1 MSAGR
6 TCPSADPRAGTEPRS
21 GRARCYHRAVR
32 GADSSGA
39 RRSPNH
45 TVTTA
50 QRARLVVAMGLL
62 NLILATVALTA
73 GAVLPTAPDGG
84 IAAASSIPGSPST
97 PPASTPLSSAEPTPT
112 ATPTGPSGPEIT
124 PVPSTPASAPPPS
137 STPSGPI
144 VAEGPTPTP
153 PGPTPT
159 ATAPTPTVAPVR
171 HTPAPTPAATPRPTP
186 RATPRPTPR
195 PTPAPTPAPVVGKQK
210 GARPPCPGD
219 VSGPPGHHKVSPPV
233 TRPCGKNG
241 DNNGHGIVIVPFA
254 LGGVLLTLTGRIR
267 GRRERTIRRRRSH
280 PSG

>member
-1 MSAGR
+1 M
-6 TCPSADPRAGTEPRS
+6 
-21 GRARCYHRAVR
+21 
-32 GADSSGA
+32 
-39 RRSPNH
+39 
-45 TVTTA
+45 TTA

-84 IAAASSIPGSPST
+84 IAVASSTPGSPST
-97 PPASTPLSSAEPTPT
+97 PPASTSPSSSEPAPT
-112 ATPTGPSGPEIT
+112 ATPTGPSGPEVT

-153 PGPTPT
+153 PAPTPV
-159 ATAPTPTVAPVR
+159 ATAPTPTVAPVG
-171 HTPAPTPAATPRPTP
+171 HTPAPTPAAPHPTP
-186 RATPRPTPR
+186 PQATPRPTPR

-219 VSGPPGHHKVSPPV
+219 VSGPPGHHKINPPA

-241 DNNGHGIVIVPFA
+241 DKSGHGIVIVPVA

-267 GRRERTIRRRRSH
+267 RRGERTIRRGRAR